1 MDAQRATAIINCK
14 NQIIENNKKLSIIT
28 KENERLF
35 TSLISMLSV
44 LPDEVKNRYDE
55 ELSSDNWKKYS
66 TTQKD

>member
-35 TSLISMLSV
+35 TSLIAMLSV
-44 LPDEVKNRYDE
+44 LPDEVKNRYDQ
-55 ELSSDNWKKYS
+55 ELASDNWKKYS